1 MQFFPLNLVWSWW
14 YASLRV
20 SGVVSRKD
28 KYYLP
33 CILPLCWLQVICFL
47 SSDGMSVSLNLQSAI
62 LKINFDNT
70 MTFVVVQ
77 VIKRFI
83 TYRQCCHCCLHK

>member
-1 MQFFPLNLVWSWW
+1 MQFFPLNLVWR
-14 YASLRV
+14 YASLWV
-20 SGVVSRKD
+20 SCVVSRKD

-62 LKINFDNT
+62 IKINFDNT
-70 MTFVVVQ
+70 MTFVVV
-77 VIKRFI
+77 
-83 TYRQCCHCCLHK
+83 HKKVPNLQAVLSLLSS